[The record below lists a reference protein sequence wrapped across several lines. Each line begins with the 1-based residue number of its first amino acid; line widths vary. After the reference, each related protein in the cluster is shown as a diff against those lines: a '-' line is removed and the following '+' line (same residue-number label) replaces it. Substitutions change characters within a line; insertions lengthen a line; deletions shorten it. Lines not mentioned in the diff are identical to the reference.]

1 MSIDYNQCQYLN
13 AEKDNASSMLK
24 KCINGNDDLAWPCI
38 SRELFDSNI
47 LNYNTERPNG
57 DNVGGK
63 LPHTLKN
70 KVDDN
75 DSNNDSNNV
84 KETNKKMY
92 DDSHV
97 EGFTNMGES
106 YVKPGDLPDGYCRC
120 PKSGKVKQV
129 CMNCKY
135 NQRTYGKSKE
145 FNEADPC
152 FPNKGVYNGITNR
165 GLTKCTCGQ
174 NNQYCGDS
182 FTTDGSFKLGNNVIL
197 SIGDFSKIGSFAA
210 Y

>member
-1 MSIDYNQCQYLN
+1 MPIEFNKCLYLN
-13 AEKDNASSMLK
+13 AEKDNADLMLR
-24 KCINGNDDLAWPCI
+24 KCIHGSDDLAWPCT
-38 SRELFDSNI
+38 SREDFDNNI
-47 LNYNTERPNG
+47 LKYTTTRASG
-57 DNVGGK
+57 DVTQQDSTNEIESQQK
-63 LPHTLKN
+63 DNIEN
-70 KVDDN
+70 KIYEDN
-75 DSNNDSNNV
+75 HV
-84 KETNKKMY
+84 
-92 DDSHV
+92 V
-97 EGFTNMGES
+97 EGFTNMGAS
-106 YVKPGDLPDGYCRC
+106 YVRPGDCPDGYYWCT
-120 PKSGKVKQV
+120 KSKQCKQV

>member
-57 DNVGGK
+57 DNVGVK
-63 LPHTLKN
+63 LPHTLHN
-70 KVDDN
+70 KVDDI
-75 DSNNDSNNV
+75 DDYDTNND

-106 YVKPGDLPDGYCRC
+106 YVKPGDLPDGYFRC

-145 FNEADPC
+145 FNEGDYC
-152 FPNKGVYNGITNR
+152 FPNRGVYNGITNQ
-165 GLTKCTCGQ
+165 GLTKCTCGSRG
-174 NNQYCGDS
+174 QYCGDN
-182 FTTDGSFKLGNNVIL
+182 FNAQGGMFADNVFIMNVGNFGKLGTL
-197 SIGDFSKIGSFAA
+197 AA